1 MNPESN
7 IKYAQH
13 ECHPCTSQTT
23 DLSKV
28 TCSTDGIRVYCASH
42 GEKPVNATHM
52 PTWTKRLH
60 ILPIHT
66 TELWPTQKIL
76 CRSRHL

>member
-1 MNPESN
+1 MPSM
-7 IKYAQH
+7 Q
-13 ECHPCTSQTT
+13 SQTT

-28 TCSTDGIRVYCASH
+28 TRGTDGTRVYRASH
-42 GEKPVNATHM
+42 GEKPVNATRM

-66 TELWPTQKIL
+66 TEL
-76 CRSRHL
+76 